1 MTIESRLLVSIEHLK
16 RTLSFFVHS
25 KKTDSEHSKSF
36 PHAVKTENSTKFD
49 EIHNIHDFGIPAQ
62 VDPMVNF
69 QDENDKVKIGAKG
82 QKRSHSHPQACP
94 LQTGLQKKQKYKKCK
109 FSPITKNGPMVN
121 IPMGGGG
128 WFFEAIR
135 PRSLTLVLKKKLS
148 KLTTCSLWKDG
159 EPSRK
164 LSELQNW

>member
-25 KKTDSEHSKSF
+25 KNPILSTPNPF
-36 PHAVKTENSTKFD
+36 PMLSRQKIPLNSMKYTIFTILVFQHKLIQWSTFRMKMTKLKL
-49 EIHNIHDFGIPAQ
+49 AL
-62 VDPMVNF
+62 
-69 QDENDKVKIGAKG
+69 KVKNGPIRTPRLVPCKLDYR
-82 QKRSHSHPQACP
+82 KSKN
-94 LQTGLQKKQKYKKCK
+94 TKKCK

-121 IPMGGGG
+121 IPMGGV

-148 KLTTCSLWKDG
+148 KLTTCSL
-159 EPSRK
+159 
-164 LSELQNW
+164 

>member
-16 RTLSFFVHS
+16 RTLFFVHS
-25 KKTDSEHSKSF
+25 KTDSEHSKSF
-36 PHAVKTENSTKFD
+36 PHALKKENSTKFD

-82 QKRSHSHPQACP
+82 QNGPIRTPRLVP
-94 LQTGLQKKQKYKKCK
+94 CK
-109 FSPITKNGPMVN
+109 LDYRKSKNTKNVN
-121 IPMGGGG
+121 FHRSRKMDLWSTFPWGGF

-135 PRSLTLVLKKKLS
+135 PRSLTLVLKK
-148 KLTTCSLWKDG
+148 
-159 EPSRK
+159 
-164 LSELQNW
+164 